1 MVKQDGLQIGG
12 RHGIQ
17 HMTFEQRPEVQ
28 KQTVQQF
35 RKGFGQS
42 GTELDV
48 FQKWLDLE

>member
-28 KQTVQQF
+28 KQTKIVQE
-35 RKGFGQS
+35 RVW
-42 GTELDV
+42 TERD
-48 FQKWLDLE
+48 

>member
-17 HMTFEQRPEVQ
+17 RMTFEQRPEVQ

-35 RKGFGQS
+35 RKGFGRS